1 VKKASV
7 GIGDAII
14 LGLSSSGP
22 AQTLAVSLASLVAV
36 TAYGGAV
43 ALLVCFVP
51 MLGIAVGYQRLNRW
65 DQSSGATYTW
75 VARVFHPYLGFLAG
89 WMILLYYTLGTSSL
103 TIPAGT
109 YTLELIDD
117 RLIDNPLAVA
127 IAGGTWNILVTLLA
141 LKGLRVA
148 ARFEWTVVIF
158 QYLVLLLLAGAGLL
172 ALAQGRAAVPFSW
185 SWFTLDGM
193 GGMRGLM
200 SGILIACFM
209 YSGWDA
215 AVYVNE
221 ESKDRVNSPGHAA
234 IASVVI
240 LAIFYVI
247 CVLGLQATLTPQELE
262 RHAGDALAVIGA
274 KLLPGPWGAIT
285 SMVVLTGTLATLQA
299 AVISAARVGFAMS
312 RDRVMPAVLRRVDPV
327 TGNPWAATLVMSTLN
342 LILLG
347 LALATGSIG
356 RALANVAS
364 SLGLISILFYG
375 LTAAA
380 ALWHNRRTLLRTP
393 TDFLLGGVLPG
404 GGALFMAWVA
414 VESVRADATSPQ
426 TLSYGLGSVALGLVV
441 AALVHRFGNSDFFGG
456 GRPGPT
462 GAGSPDTADG
472 DGMAVVLVVDS
483 AVAVVIDGALNPPPP
498 HRSTQSVA
506 RE

>member
-1 VKKASV
+1 MKKAGV

-22 AQTLAVSLASLVAV
+22 AQTLAVSLASLVAA

-43 ALLVCFVP
+43 AVLICFLP
-51 MLGIAVGYQRLNRW
+51 MLGIALAYQRLNRW
-65 DQSSGATYTW
+65 DPSSGATYTW

-109 YTLELIDD
+109 YTLELIDA
-117 RLIDNPLAVA
+117 RLIDNPAAVA
-127 IAGGTWNILVTLLA
+127 IAGGCWNILVTLLA

-148 ARFEWTVVIF
+148 ARFEWTIVIF
-158 QYLVLLLLAGAGLL
+158 QYLVLSLLAGAGLA
-172 ALAQGRAAVPFSW
+172 ALVQGRSAMAFSW
-185 SWFTLDGM
+185 DWFTLSGM

-215 AVYVNE
+215 AIYVNE
-221 ESKDRVNSPGHAA
+221 ESTDKVESPGHAA

-240 LAIFYVI
+240 LAVFYVL
-247 CVLGLQATLTPQELE
+247 CVLGLQGVLRPEELE

-274 KLLPGPWGAIT
+274 RLLPGPWSAII
-285 SMVVLTGTLATLQA
+285 SVVVLTGTLATLQA
-299 AVISAARVGFAMS
+299 AVISAARIGFAMS

-327 TGNPWAATLVMSTLN
+327 SGNPWAATLVMSALN
-342 LILLG
+342 LILLA

-380 ALWHNRRTLLRTP
+380 AFWHNRRRLLQTP
-393 TDFLLGGVLPG
+393 ADFLLGGVLPG

-414 VESVRADATSPQ
+414 VESVRSEAASPAT
-426 TLSYGLGSVALGLVV
+426 LAYGIGSVALGLVV
-441 AALVHRFGNSDFFGG
+441 AVLVHRFGGGNAFFG
-456 GRPGPT
+456 
-462 GAGSPDTADG
+462 SPAT
-472 DGMAVVLVVDS
+472 S
-483 AVAVVIDGALNPPPP
+483 PSP
-498 HRSTQSVA
+498 SVA
-506 RE
+506 RESPS

>member
-1 VKKASV
+1 MKKSGV

-22 AQTLAVSLASLVAV
+22 AQTLAVSLASLVAA

-43 ALLVCFVP
+43 ALLICFLP
-51 MLGIAVGYQRLNRW
+51 MLGIAVAYQRLNRW
-65 DQSSGATYTW
+65 DPNSGATYAW

-109 YTLELIDD
+109 YTLELFAPARIDD
-117 RLIDNPLAVA
+117 PLAVA
-127 IAGGTWNILVTLLA
+127 LAGGLWNILVTVLA
-141 LKGLRVA
+141 IKGLRVA
-148 ARFEWTVVIF
+148 ARFEWIIVVF

-172 ALAQGRAAVPFSW
+172 ALAQGRSAVAFSW
-185 SWFTLDGM
+185 DWFTLAGM

-221 ESKDRVNSPGHAA
+221 ESRDPRNSPGHAA

-240 LAIFYVI
+240 LAFLYVL
-247 CVLGLQATLTPQELE
+247 CVLGLQATLSPQELE
-262 RHAGDALAVIGA
+262 RHAGDALAVIGER
-274 KLLPGPWGAIT
+274 LLPGPWGAIT
-285 SMVVLTGTLATLQA
+285 SIVVLTGTLATLQA
-299 AVISAARVGFAMS
+299 AVIAAARVGFAMS

-327 TGNPWAATLVMSTLN
+327 TGNPWAATLVMSALN
-342 LILLG
+342 LLLLA
-347 LALATGSIG
+347 LALATGSVG

-364 SLGLISILFYG
+364 SLGLIALLFYG

-380 ALWHNRRTLLRTP
+380 AVWHNRSRLLDSFA
-393 TDFLLGGVLPG
+393 DFFLGGVLPG

-414 VESVRADATSPQ
+414 VESVLADATSPA
-426 TLSYGLGSVALGLVV
+426 TLAYGLGSVALGLAV
-441 AALVHRFGNSDFFGG
+441 AVLVHRFGKSAFFH
-456 GRPGPT
+456 T
-462 GAGSPDTADG
+462 SHATA
-472 DGMAVVLVVDS
+472 
-483 AVAVVIDGALNPPPP
+483 P
-498 HRSTQSVA
+498 SVA
-506 RE
+506 RESSS

>member
-1 VKKASV
+1 M
-7 GIGDAII
+7 
-14 LGLSSSGP
+14 
-22 AQTLAVSLASLVAV
+22 AVSLASLVAA
-36 TAYGGAV
+36 TAYGGAI

-51 MLGIAVGYQRLNRW
+51 MVGIAVGYQRLNRW

-109 YTLELIDD
+109 YTLALIDD
-117 RLIDNPLAVA
+117 RLIENPLAVA
-127 IAGGTWNILVTLLA
+127 LAGGAWNILVTLLA

-148 ARFEWTVVIF
+148 ARFEWTIVVF
-158 QYLVLLLLAGAGLL
+158 QYLVLLVLAGAGLL

-185 SWFTLDGM
+185 HWFTLEGM

-221 ESKDRVNSPGHAA
+221 ESTDRVNSPGHAA
-234 IASVVI
+234 IASVII
-240 LAIFYVI
+240 LAVFYVL
-247 CVLGLQATLTPQELE
+247 CVLGLQATLAPEELA
-262 RHAGDALAVIGA
+262 RHAGDALAVIGTR
-274 KLLPGPWGAIT
+274 LLPGPWGAII
-285 SMVVLTGTLATLQA
+285 SIVVLTGTLATLQA

-327 TGNPWAATLVMSTLN
+327 TGNPWAATLVMSALN
-342 LILLG
+342 LMLLG

-356 RALANVAS
+356 HALANVAS
-364 SLGLISILFYG
+364 SLGLISLLFYG

-380 ALWHNRRTLLRTP
+380 ALWHNRRGLRRSRA
-393 TDFLLGGVLPG
+393 DFILGGVLPG

-414 VESVRADATSPQ
+414 VESVLTEATSPQ

-441 AALVHRFGNSDFFGG
+441 AALVHRFGSSPFFH
-456 GRPGPT
+456 RPET
-462 GAGSPDTADG
+462 GSPAAAPG
-472 DGMAVVLVVDS
+472 GALIV
-483 AVAVVIDGALNPPPP
+483 AEGAAVVIEAALAPSTTHRPNPTT
-498 HRSTQSVA
+498 S
-506 RE
+506 RESAS

>member
-1 VKKASV
+1 MPPNKPRI

-22 AQTLAVSLASLVAV
+22 AQTLAVSLASLVAA

-43 ALLVCFVP
+43 ALLICFLP
-51 MLGIAVGYQRLNRW
+51 MLGIAVAYQRLNRW
-65 DQSSGATYTW
+65 DPSAGATYTW

-109 YTLELIDD
+109 YTLELIDAQ
-117 RLIDNPLAVA
+117 LIDQPVAVA
-127 IAGGTWNILVTLLA
+127 LAGGAWNIVVTLLA

-148 ARFEWTVVIF
+148 ARFEWAIVIF
-158 QYLVLLLLAGAGLL
+158 QYVVLLLLAGAGLL
-172 ALAQGRAAVPFSW
+172 ALFQGRAAVAFSW
-185 SWFTLDGM
+185 DWFTLAGM

-200 SGILIACFM
+200 GGILVACFM

-221 ESKDRVNSPGHAA
+221 ESADQRKGPGQAA
-234 IASVVI
+234 IASVLI
-240 LAIFYVI
+240 LAVFYVL
-247 CVLGLQATLTPQELE
+247 CVLGLQGVLSAQELE

-274 KLLPGPWGAIT
+274 RLLPGPWGTIT
-285 SMVVLTGTLATLQA
+285 SIVVLTGTLATLQA
-299 AVISAARVGFAMS
+299 AVISAARIGSAMA
-312 RDRVMPAVLRRVDPV
+312 RDRVMPAVLRRVDPAS
-327 TGNPWAATLVMSTLN
+327 GNPWAATLVMSALN

-356 RALANVAS
+356 HALANVAS
-364 SLGLISILFYG
+364 SLGLISLLFYG

-380 ALWHNRRTLLRTP
+380 AVWHNRGRVLASP
-393 TDFLLGGVLPG
+393 ADFLLCGLLPG

-414 VESVRADATSPQ
+414 VESVHSEATTPA
-426 TLSYGLGSVALGLVV
+426 TLAYGLGSVALGLAV
-441 AALVHRFGNSDFFGG
+441 AVLVHRFGHGAFFH
-456 GRPGPT
+456 
-462 GAGSPDTADG
+462 DTHAT
-472 DGMAVVLVVDS
+472 A
-483 AVAVVIDGALNPPPP
+483 AN
-498 HRSTQSVA
+498 VA
-506 RE
+506 RESTS